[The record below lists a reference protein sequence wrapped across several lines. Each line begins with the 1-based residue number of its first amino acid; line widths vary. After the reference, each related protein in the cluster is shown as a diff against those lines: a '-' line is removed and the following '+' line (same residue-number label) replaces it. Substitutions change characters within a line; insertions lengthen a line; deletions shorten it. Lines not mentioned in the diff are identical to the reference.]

1 MIELLSNTGYI
12 MVNKTLIKKIGLH
25 EALMLGELC
34 SEYSYWK
41 STGKLDEEGYFFS
54 TRENIEEN
62 IGLSSFQQRKAMTT
76 LKELGIIEEITKGL
90 PAKNYYRIVESKI
103 AEIMDNEGVNTKMSN
118 NLTTGDKEI
127 KQQDEKKFN
136 TNKNNITRINNNEDE
151 EEKKEAPEEQF
162 KENIE
167 YEILKEDTINRN
179 NLDNIVEIVTDIL
192 TSSKEGILINGEYK
206 ETYKIQKEM
215 LRLRAVHIEY
225 VLNKL
230 RENRG
235 KILNIKSYI
244 TTMLYN
250 SLRTIDIDTTAEVA
264 RIMNGGEK

>member
-12 MVNKTLIKKIGLH
+12 IVNKTLIKRIGLH

-41 STGKLDEEGYFFS
+41 NTGKLDEEGYFFS

-136 TNKNNITRINNNEDE
+136 TNKNNITRINNKEDD

-167 YEILKEDTINRN
+167 YEILKEDIANRN

-192 TSSKEGILINGEYK
+192 TSSKEGFLINGEYK
-206 ETYKIQKEM
+206 ETHKIQKEM

>member
-12 MVNKTLIKKIGLH
+12 MVNKTLIKRIGLH

-41 STGKLDEEGYFFS
+41 STGKLDEEGYFYS

-76 LKELGIIEEITKGL
+76 LKELGIIEEISKGL
-90 PAKNYYRIVESKI
+90 PAKNYYRIIESRI
-103 AEIMDNEGVNTKMSN
+103 AEIMDEGVNNKMSN
-118 NLTTGDKEI
+118 NLTSGCEET
-127 KQQDEKKFN
+127 KQQDEKKLN
-136 TNKNNITRINNNEDE
+136 TNNNNITRINNTEDE
-151 EEKKEAPEEQF
+151 EEKKEASEEQF

-167 YEILKEDTINRN
+167 YDILKEDINNRN

-192 TSSKEGILINGEYK
+192 TSAKEGILINGEYK
-206 ETYKIQKEM
+206 ETHKVQKEM
-215 LRLRAVHIEY
+215 LRLRATHIEY

-230 RENRG
+230 KENRG
-235 KILNIKSYI
+235 EILHIKSYI
-244 TTMLYN
+244 ITMLYN

-264 RIMNGGEK
+264 RIMNGGK

>member
-12 MVNKTLIKKIGLH
+12 IVNKTLIKRIGLH

-41 STGKLDEEGYFFS
+41 NTGKLDEEGYFFS

-127 KQQDEKKFN
+127 KQQDEKKLN
-136 TNKNNITRINNNEDE
+136 TNKNNITRINNNEDD
-151 EEKKEAPEEQF
+151 EEKKETPEEQF

-206 ETYKIQKEM
+206 ETCKIQKEM

>member
-12 MVNKTLIKKIGLH
+12 MVNKTLIKRIGLH

-41 STGKLDEEGYFFS
+41 STGKLDEEGYFYS

-76 LKELGIIEEITKGL
+76 LKELGIIEEISKGL
-90 PAKNYYRIVESKI
+90 PAKNYYRIIESRI
-103 AEIMDNEGVNTKMSN
+103 AEIMDEGVNNKMSN
-118 NLTTGDKEI
+118 NLTSGCEET
-127 KQQDEKKFN
+127 KQQDEKKLN
-136 TNKNNITRINNNEDE
+136 TNNNNITRINNTEDE
-151 EEKKEAPEEQF
+151 EEKKEASEEQF

-167 YEILKEDTINRN
+167 YDILKEDINNRN

-192 TSSKEGILINGEYK
+192 TSAKEGILINGEYK
-206 ETYKIQKEM
+206 ETHKVQKEM
-215 LRLRAVHIEY
+215 LRLRATHIEY

-230 RENRG
+230 KENRG
-235 KILNIKSYI
+235 KILHIKSYI
-244 TTMLYN
+244 ITMLYN

-264 RIMNGGEK
+264 RIMNGGK

>member
-12 MVNKTLIKKIGLH
+12 IVNKTLIKRIGLH

-41 STGKLDEEGYFFS
+41 NTGKLDEEGYFFS

-103 AEIMDNEGVNTKMSN
+103 VEIMDNEGVNTKMSN

-136 TNKNNITRINNNEDE
+136 TNKNNITRINNNEDD

-162 KENIE
+162 KKNIE
-167 YEILKEDTINRN
+167 YEILKEDVANRN
-179 NLDNIVEIVTDIL
+179 NLNNIVEIVTDIL
-192 TSSKEGILINGEYK
+192 TSSKEGFFINGEYK

>member
-12 MVNKTLIKKIGLH
+12 MVNKTLIKRIGLH

-90 PAKNYYRIVESKI
+90 PAKNYYRIIESRI
-103 AEIMDNEGVNTKMSN
+103 AEIMDAEGVNNKMSN
-118 NLTTGDKEI
+118 NLTNENKEI
-127 KQQDEKKFN
+127 KQQDEKKLN

-167 YEILKEDTINRN
+167 YDILKEDISNRN

-192 TSSKEGILINGEYK
+192 TSAKEGILINGEYK
-206 ETYKIQKEM
+206 ETHKVQKEM
-215 LRLRAVHIEY
+215 LRLRATHIEY

-230 RENRG
+230 KENRG
-235 KILNIKSYI
+235 KIMHIKSYI
-244 TTMLYN
+244 ITMLYN

-264 RIMNGGEK
+264 RIMNGGK

>member
-12 MVNKTLIKKIGLH
+12 IVNKTLIKRIGLH

-41 STGKLDEEGYFFS
+41 NTGKLDEEGYFFS

-136 TNKNNITRINNNEDE
+136 TNNNNITRINNNEDD
-151 EEKKEAPEEQF
+151 EEKKETPEEQF

-206 ETYKIQKEM
+206 ETCKIQKEM